1 MPNQASNQ
9 GRLAGKVAIVT
20 GGAQGIGRAYCLRF
34 AQEGA
39 AVAVVDLREDQAKG
53 VAREIEA
60 KGGRAVAL
68 RVDITSE
75 EQTAEMA
82 RRVEAEFGRIDVLVN
97 NAALYYDQDILD
109 QSIAYLRKTL
119 EINLIGQLICARAVY
134 PVMKKQRSGS
144 IINIASTAAYP
155 LPLPPMPFDNFSTN
169 AYGLSKSGMIYLTK
183 MMSRQAGQDGIRV
196 NAIAPGVT
204 MSEATKKIVPD
215 FAIEGLKKG
224 SPMGTTLEPEDLTGT
239 AVYLACEDSRLM
251 TGQTLVVDAGV
262 WLNG

>member
-1 MPNQASNQ
+1 MANQ
-9 GRLAGKVAIVT
+9 GRLAGKVAIIT

-39 AVAVVDLREDQAKG
+39 AVAVIDLRDDQAKA
-53 VAREIEA
+53 VVKEIQE
-60 KGGRAVAL
+60 KGGRAIAL

-75 EQTAEMA
+75 EQTVEMA
-82 RRVEAEFGRIDVLVN
+82 KRVKAEFGRIDVLIN
-97 NAALYYDQDILD
+97 NAALYYDQDIMD
-109 QSIAYLRKTL
+109 QSISYLRKVL
-119 EINLIGQLICARAVY
+119 EINLIGQLICSRAVY
-134 PVMKKQRSGS
+134 PVMREQHSGS

-155 LPLPPMPFDNFSTN
+155 LPLPPMPFDTFSTN
-169 AYGLSKSGMIYLTK
+169 AYGLSKSGMIYMTK

-215 FAIEGLKKG
+215 FAIKGLKAG
-224 SPMGTTLEPEDLTGT
+224 SPMGMTLEPDDLTGT

>member
-1 MPNQASNQ
+1 MSEE

-34 AQEGA
+34 AKEGA
-39 AVAVVDLREDQAKG
+39 AVAVVDLREDQARD
-53 VAREIEA
+53 VAREIGQA
-60 KGGRAVAL
+60 GGRALAL

-75 EQTAEMA
+75 EQTVEMA
-82 RRVEAEFGRIDVLVN
+82 RRVVAEFGKIDVLVN
-97 NAALYYDQDILD
+97 NAALYYDQDIMD
-109 QSIAYLRKTL
+109 QSIAYLRKVL
-119 EINLIGQLICARAVY
+119 EINLIGQLVCSRAVY
-134 PVMKKQRSGS
+134 PHMKTRRSGS

-155 LPLPPMPFDNFSTN
+155 LPLPPMPFENFSTN

-183 MMSRQAGQDGIRV
+183 MMSRQAGPDGVRV

-215 FAIEGLKKG
+215 FAIQGLKAG
-224 SPMGTTLEPEDLTGT
+224 SPLGTTLEPEDLTGT
-239 AVYLACEDSRLM
+239 AVYLASDDSRLM

>member
-1 MPNQASNQ
+1 MADQ
-9 GRLAGKVAIVT
+9 GRLAGKVAIIT

-39 AVAVVDLREDQAKG
+39 AVAVVDLREDQAKD
-53 VAREIEA
+53 VAREIRE
-60 KGGRAVAL
+60 KGGRALAL

-75 EQTAEMA
+75 EATAAMA
-82 RRVEAEFGRIDVLVN
+82 ARVKDELGRIDVLIN
-97 NAALYYDQDILD
+97 NAALYYDQDIMD
-109 QSIAYLRKTL
+109 QSIPYRRKAL

-134 PVMKKQRSGS
+134 PVMKAQRSGS

-169 AYGLSKSGMIYLTK
+169 AYGLSKSGMIYMTK
-183 MMSRQAGQDGIRV
+183 MMSRQAGQDGVRV

-215 FAIEGLKKG
+215 FAIKGLKAG
-224 SPMGTTLEPEDLTGT
+224 SPMGMTLEPDDLTGT
-239 AVYLACEDSRLM
+239 AVYLASEDSRLM

>member
-1 MPNQASNQ
+1 MSKE

-34 AQEGA
+34 AKEGA
-39 AVAVVDLREDQAKG
+39 AVAVVDLREDQARD
-53 VAREIEA
+53 VAREIEQA
-60 KGGRAVAL
+60 GGRSIAL

-75 EQTAEMA
+75 EQTVEMA
-82 RRVEAEFGRIDVLVN
+82 RRVVSELGRIDVLVN
-97 NAALYYDQDILD
+97 NAALYYDQDIMD
-109 QSIAYLRKTL
+109 QSIGYLRKVL
-119 EINLIGQLICARAVY
+119 EINLIGQLVCSRAVH
-134 PVMKKQRSGS
+134 PQMKAQGSGS

-155 LPLPPMPFDNFSTN
+155 LPLPPMPFDTFSTN
-169 AYGLSKSGMIYLTK
+169 AYGLSKSGMIYMTK
-183 MMSRQAGQDGIRV
+183 MMSRQAGPDGVRV

-215 FAIEGLKKG
+215 FAIQGLRAG
-224 SPMGTTLEPEDLTGT
+224 SPLGTTLEPEDLTGT
-239 AVYLACEDSRLM
+239 AVYLASDDSRLM